1 MSEENKKFAEDVHVE
16 ASEQNQNKES
26 NHEVMNME
34 DMQKQLEEAQAKVSE
49 YYDAWLRAKAEME
62 NMRRRLEAEM
72 ENIKKFAV
80 ERFAT
85 ELLAVKDSLEAALAT
100 ENQTVEGFR
109 EGVEITLKQLA
120 NVFQHF
126 GLQEISPEGEKFDP
140 NVHQAI
146 GMYATAEKEANT
158 VHNVLQK
165 GYLLN
170 DRLLRPALV
179 TVTSP
184 LPKEESKNHSAS

>member
-1 MSEENKKFAEDVHVE
+1 MSEENNKFAED
-16 ASEQNQNKES
+16 ASAETPEQNQNKES
-26 NHEVMNME
+26 NHEVIYVE
-34 DMQKQLEEAQAKVSE
+34 DMQKQLEEAQAKASE
-49 YYDAWLRAKAEME
+49 YYDAWLRAKADME

-72 ENIKKFAV
+72 ESIKKFAV
-80 ERFAT
+80 ERFAA

-126 GLQEISPEGEKFDP
+126 GLKEISPEGEKFDP

-184 LPKEESKNHSAS
+184 LPKEESKDHSSS